1 MAADFEAKMDTSSIE
16 AFARGFV
23 EKYGADI
30 TMKMVESAKVMQR
43 HLQDST
49 GRLLEKGRHTGR
61 LRGSW
66 RPGGVYFADSD
77 EASIDVISFDP
88 STGSQL
94 PYALI
99 HDRGGVIKPSRA
111 KALAIPNDDNT
122 AFFSGFNKVLPSPST
137 LRSLA
142 PEKSKVLWFDKKTST
157 LKDDK
162 GQVAY
167 FLRRSVR
174 MPPKYY
180 IGAAVK
186 AALPEIH
193 EIFDGLVEDAIE
205 EGAE

>member
-1 MAADFEAKMDTSSIE
+1 MIYGGFRHDEKISDFFGGSNRDFPSPRDLPADKN
-16 AFARGFV
+16 
-23 EKYGADI
+23 
-30 TMKMVESAKVMQR
+30 
-43 HLQDST
+43 
-49 GRLLEKGRHTGR
+49 RLLW
-61 LRGSW
+61 L
-66 RPGGVYFADSD
+66 
-77 EASIDVISFDP
+77 
-88 STGSQL
+88 
-94 PYALI
+94 
-99 HDRGGVIKPSRA
+99 
-111 KALAIPNDDNT
+111 
-122 AFFSGFNKVLPSPST
+122 
-137 LRSLA
+137 
-142 PEKSKVLWFDKKTST
+142 DKKTGT

>member
-23 EKYGADI
+23 EKYGAGVTNALI
-30 TMKMVESAKVMQR
+30 ESSQVMVRQ
-43 HLQDST
+43 LQDST
-49 GRLLEKGRHTGR
+49 RRLLEKGPHTGR

-66 RPGGVYFADSD
+66 KAGGVYFADSD
-77 EASIDVISFDP
+77 EASVDVFS
-88 STGSQL
+88 GL

-111 KALAIPNDDNT
+111 KALAIPNHDNT
-122 AFFSGFNKVLPSPST
+122 DFFGGSNRDFPSPRD
-137 LRSLA
+137 LPADKNRL
-142 PEKSKVLWFDKKTST
+142 LWLDKKTGT

-193 EIFDGLVEDAIE
+193 EIFDDLVEDAIE

>member
-23 EKYGADI
+23 EKYGAGVTNALI
-30 TMKMVESAKVMQR
+30 ESSEAMVR

-49 GRLLEKGRHTGR
+49 GRLLEKGRHSGR
-61 LRGSW
+61 LRASW
-66 RPGGVYFADSD
+66 KPGAVYFADSD
-77 EASIDVISFDP
+77 EASIDVFS
-88 STGSQL
+88 GL
-94 PYALI
+94 PYAMI
-99 HDRGGVIKPSRA
+99 HDRGGVIKPTRA
-111 KALAIPNDDNT
+111 KALAIPNEDNK
-122 AFFSGFNKVLPSPST
+122 AFFSGFNKVLPSPSV

-142 PEKSKVLWFDKKTST
+142 PEKSKVLWLDKKTGT

>member
-1 MAADFEAKMDTSSIE
+1 MAADFTAKMDTSSIE

-43 HLQDST
+43 TLQDST
-49 GRLLEKGRHTGR
+49 GRLLEKG
-61 LRGSW
+61 
-66 RPGGVYFADSD
+66 
-77 EASIDVISFDP
+77 
-88 STGSQL
+88 TGSQL

-142 PEKSKVLWFDKKTST
+142 PEKSKVLWLDKKTGT

-186 AALPEIH
+186 EALPEIH

-205 EGAE
+205 EGAK

>member
-1 MAADFEAKMDTSSIE
+1 MAANFEAKMDTSSIE

-23 EKYGADI
+23 EKYGAGVTNALIDSSEA
-30 TMKMVESAKVMQR
+30 MKR

-49 GRLLEKGRHTGR
+49 GRLLEKGRHSGR
-61 LRGSW
+61 LRASW
-66 RPGGVYFADSD
+66 KPGAVYFADSD
-77 EASIDVISFDP
+77 EASIDVFS
-88 STGSQL
+88 GL

-122 AFFSGFNKVLPSPST
+122 WFFKGFNKDLPSPSE
-137 LRSLA
+137 LRRTNPA
-142 PEKSKVLWFDKKTST
+142 WAKQLWYDKKTNT
-157 LKDDK
+157 LKDVK

-174 MPPKYY
+174 MPARHY
-180 IGAAVK
+180 IGDAVN

-193 EIFDGLVEDAIE
+193 AVFEDLVETIIQ

>member
-1 MAADFEAKMDTSSIE
+1 
-16 AFARGFV
+16 
-23 EKYGADI
+23 
-30 TMKMVESAKVMQR
+30 MVRQ
-43 HLQDST
+43 LQDST
-49 GRLLEKGRHTGR
+49 GRLLEKGRHSGK
-61 LRGSW
+61 LRASW
-66 RPGGVYFADSD
+66 KPGVVYFADSD
-77 EASIDVISFDP
+77 EASIDVFS
-88 STGSQL
+88 GL

-99 HDRGGVIKPSRA
+99 HDRGGVIKPTRA
-111 KALAIPNDDNT
+111 KALAIPNEDNKD
-122 AFFSGFNKVLPSPST
+122 FFSGFNKVLPSPST
-137 LRSLA
+137 LRSLV
-142 PEKSKVLWFDKKTST
+142 PEKSKVLWLDKKTGT

-193 EIFDGLVEDAIE
+193 EICDGLVEDAIE

>member
-1 MAADFEAKMDTSSIE
+1 MAADFQAKMDTSSIE

-23 EKYGADI
+23 EKYGAGVTNALIDSSKA
-30 TMKMVESAKVMQR
+30 MMR

-49 GRLLEKGRHTGR
+49 GQLLEKGRHSGR
-61 LRGSW
+61 LRRSW
-66 RPGGVYFADSD
+66 KPGAVYFADSD
-77 EASIDVISFDP
+77 EASIDVFS
-88 STGSQL
+88 GL

-99 HDRGGVIKPSRA
+99 HDRGGVIKPTRA
-111 KALAIPNDDNT
+111 KALAIPNEDNT
-122 AFFSGFNKVLPSPST
+122 DFFSGFNKVLPSPSK
-137 LRSLA
+137 LRSSA
-142 PEKSKVLWFDKKTST
+142 PEKSKVLWLDKKTST

-193 EIFDGLVEDAIE
+193 EIFDDLVEDAIE